1 MKTVWQKTKQFL
13 LHDVWVS
20 ELSSLTGIKALV
32 TRLLRIG
39 QLVVKGFRDDNLTV
53 QASALTLTSLIS
65 LVPMLAIALSLLR
78 GLGAGDEFVERIQT
92 NIEDMP
98 VEFQS
103 FVDQMLDIVNR
114 TNFWALGWVAVFF
127 LFIGV
132 IQLLGSI
139 EASFN
144 RVWGIRDSR
153 AYWRRVINYISII
166 VIVPILILLGFAINA
181 SLSSETV
188 ISRLGEAAS
197 IYLAML
203 KVLPFFSTTLALFAL
218 FALVPNTTIRMR
230 PALISSVVTAILWL
244 VWQTAYVRLQ
254 IGVSSSTAIYG
265 TLFASI
271 PIFLAW
277 LYISWVIILL
287 GAELCFALQNHAT
300 YDLERSAG
308 NANVRSKIMLA
319 FAITLQAGKSFQ
331 SGSALFNS
339 AQFAELHRI
348 PVRLI
353 NELIRLLV
361 RGDLLVAVSGQET
374 CYVLRRPLADIS
386 LKDIV
391 NLVANDGVG
400 PERYGFGTD
409 AQAVNAAMQCLDQ
422 GMDVAL
428 AKTSIKQLLDQY
440 PAKTEKTT

>member
-1 MKTVWQKTKQFL
+1 MKTAWQKTKQFL
-13 LHDVWVS
+13 LHDMWVS
-20 ELSSLTGIKALV
+20 ELSSLTGIRALI

-53 QASALTLTSLIS
+53 QASALTFTSLIS
-65 LVPMLAIALSLLR
+65 LVPLLAIALALLR
-78 GLGAGDEFVERIQT
+78 GMGAGDEFVERIQT
-92 NIEDMP
+92 NIKDMP

-114 TNFWALGWVAVFF
+114 TNFWALGWVAVIF

-144 RVWGIRDSR
+144 NVWGIRDSR

-166 VIVPILILLGFAINA
+166 VIVPFLILFGFAINA
-181 SLSSETV
+181 SMSSESV

-197 IYLAML
+197 IYTTML
-203 KVLPFFSTTLALFAL
+203 KILPYLSTTLALFAL
-218 FALVPNTTIRMR
+218 FALVPNTVIRMR
-230 PALISSVVTAILWL
+230 PALISSAVTAILWL
-244 VWQTAYVRLQ
+244 GWQTVYVRLQ

-265 TLFASI
+265 TLFASV

-277 LYISWVIILL
+277 LYVSWVIILL

-308 NANVRSKIMLA
+308 NANTRSKIMLA
-319 FAITLQAGKSFQ
+319 FSITLQAGKSFQ
-331 SGSALFNS
+331 SGGVLFNAS
-339 AQFAELHRI
+339 KFAERHRI

-353 NELIRLLV
+353 NELIHVLV
-361 RGDLLVAVSGQET
+361 RGGLLIAVSGQEE
-374 CYVLRRPLADIS
+374 CFVLRRPLDEIT

-391 NLVANDGVG
+391 NLVVGDGIG
-400 PERYGFGTD
+400 PERYGFGED
-409 AQAVNAAMQCLDQ
+409 AKAVNAAMLCLDQ
-422 GMDVAL
+422 GIEVAL
-428 AKTSIKQLLDQY
+428 ATTSIKQLLDQH
-440 PAKTEKTT
+440 PTNAGKT

>member
-1 MKTVWQKTKQFL
+1 M
-13 LHDVWVS
+13 WVS
-20 ELSSLTGIKALV
+20 ELSSLTGIRALI

-53 QASALTLTSLIS
+53 QASALTFTSLIS
-65 LVPMLAIALSLLR
+65 LVPLLAIALSLLR
-78 GLGAGDEFVERIQT
+78 GLGASDEFVERIQT

-103 FVDQMLDIVNR
+103 FVEQMLDIVNR
-114 TNFWALGWVAVFF
+114 TNFWALGWVAVIF

-144 RVWGIRDSR
+144 KVWGIRDSR

-166 VIVPILILLGFAINA
+166 VIVPFLILFGFAINA
-181 SLSSETV
+181 SMSSEAV
-188 ISRLGEAAS
+188 INRLGEAAS
-197 IYLAML
+197 IYTAML
-203 KVLPFFSTTLALFAL
+203 KILPFFSTTLALFAL
-218 FALVPNTTIRMR
+218 FALVPNTVIRIR
-230 PALISSVVTAILWL
+230 PALISSTVTAILWL
-244 VWQTAYVRLQ
+244 GWQTVYVRLQ

-265 TLFASI
+265 TLFASV

-277 LYISWVIILL
+277 LYVSWVIILL
-287 GAELCFALQNHAT
+287 GVELCFALQNHAT

-308 NANVRSKIMLA
+308 NANTRSKIMLA
-319 FAITLQAGKSFQ
+319 FAITLQAGKFFQ
-331 SGSALFNS
+331 GGGVLFNAS
-339 AQFAELHRI
+339 QFAELHRI

-361 RGDLLVAVSGQET
+361 RGDLLIAVAGQEE
-374 CYVLRRPLADIS
+374 CYVLRRPLDEIS

-391 NLVANDGVG
+391 NLVTDDGIG
-400 PERYGFGTD
+400 PERYGFGAD
-409 AQAVNAAMQCLDQ
+409 AQAVNAAMLCLDQ
-422 GMDVAL
+422 GMDIAL
-428 AKTSIKQLLDQY
+428 AKTSIKQLLDQF
-440 PAKTEKTT
+440 PAELEKRI

>member
-53 QASALTLTSLIS
+53 QASALTFTSLIS
-65 LVPMLAIALSLLR
+65 LVPLLAIALSLLK
-78 GLGAGDEFVERIQT
+78 GLGASDEFIARIHE
-92 NIEDMP
+92 NIKDMP
-98 VEFQS
+98 LEFQS
-103 FVDQMLDIVNR
+103 FVDQMLEIVNR
-114 TNFWALGWVAVFF
+114 TNFWALGWVAVIV

-144 RVWGIRDSR
+144 SVWGIRSSR

-166 VIVPILILLGFAINA
+166 VIVPVFILIGFAINA
-181 SLSSETV
+181 SMSSMAV

-197 IYLAML
+197 MYTAML
-203 KVLPFFSTTLALFAL
+203 KILPFLSTTLAILAL
-218 FALVPNTTIRMR
+218 FTMVPNTVIRMR

-244 VWQTAYVRLQ
+244 VWQTVYVRMQ

-265 TLFASI
+265 TFFASV

-277 LYISWVIILL
+277 LYVSWVIILL

-308 NANVRSKIMLA
+308 NANTRSKIMLA

-331 SGSALFNS
+331 RGDALFNAS
-339 AQFAELHRI
+339 QFAERHRI

-353 NELIRLLV
+353 NELIRVLV
-361 RGDLLVAVSGQET
+361 RGGLLVAVAGQEE
-374 CYVLRRPLADIS
+374 CYVLRRPLGDIS

-391 NLVANDGVG
+391 NLVADDGIG
-400 PERYGFGTD
+400 PERYGFGAD
-409 AQAVNAAMQCLDQ
+409 AQAVNAAMLCLDQ

-428 AKTSIKQLLDQY
+428 AKTSIQQLLDQY
-440 PAKTEKTT
+440 PANAEKTT